1 MVKKWKTADTS
12 LSLCSCDKLS
22 ALLNEK
28 MCGQKISDPMK
39 QIDKIK
45 NVPSKIIDSK
55 VGEVASINYL
65 FRGFTL

>member
-1 MVKKWKTADTS
+1 M
-12 LSLCSCDKLS
+12 CD
-22 ALLNEK
+22 
-28 MCGQKISDPMK
+28 QKISDPMK

-55 VGEVASINYL
+55 VGEAASINYL

>member
-1 MVKKWKTADTS
+1 M
-12 LSLCSCDKLS
+12 CD
-22 ALLNEK
+22 
-28 MCGQKISDPMK
+28 QKISDPMK

-55 VGEVASINYL
+55 VGEAGSINYL